1 MNTVDL
7 GGVLHNKKML
17 MHNLKQNHHKLYISG
32 KVMNFHS
39 SKIWSLLNLI
49 ENLLRHDNLKW
60 TIKQIMQVSNQTTQK

>member
-32 KVMNFHS
+32 KVMKFS
-39 SKIWSLLNLI
+39 FQQNLVFTQFNCKLT
-49 ENLLRHDNLKW
+49 EAWQFEVDN
-60 TIKQIMQVSNQTTQK
+60 